1 MLVEA
6 SDKEK
11 VSSEMDYYFDNAFK
25 TILFSLYLFIEEYV
39 DIHIME

>member
-1 MLVEA
+1 MMLVE
-6 SDKEK
+6 DKEK

-39 DIHIME
+39 DTHIE